1 MITVRSATAAD
12 AAALGRLGA
21 EMVRFHH
28 RLDPARFFD
37 MPEPI
42 EPGYARFL
50 VGQIREPRAVVLVAV
65 ANDDGGERVVG
76 YVFARMEPR
85 SWEAL
90 LDASGVIHDVLVDSS
105 ARRRGAAKALV
116 REAVARLEALG
127 AERVV
132 LSSAW
137 PNREAQALFA
147 SLGFRPTMVEM
158 MRERG
163 G

>member
-1 MITVRSATAAD
+1 VIAIRKALASD
-12 AAALGRLGA
+12 AEALGRLGA

-28 RLDPARFFD
+28 RLDPARFFA

-50 VGQIREPRAVVLVAV
+50 VGEIRDARAIVLVAV
-65 ANDDGGERVVG
+65 TDDGGHERVVG
-76 YVFARMEPR
+76 YAFARMEPR

-90 LDASGVIHDVLVDSS
+90 RDACGVLHDVLVDAS
-105 ARRRGAAKALV
+105 ARRQGAGRALV
-116 REAVARLEALG
+116 REAVLELEAMG
-127 AERVV
+127 APRVV

-137 PNREAQALFA
+137 SNREAQALFA

-158 MRERG
+158 TRERG